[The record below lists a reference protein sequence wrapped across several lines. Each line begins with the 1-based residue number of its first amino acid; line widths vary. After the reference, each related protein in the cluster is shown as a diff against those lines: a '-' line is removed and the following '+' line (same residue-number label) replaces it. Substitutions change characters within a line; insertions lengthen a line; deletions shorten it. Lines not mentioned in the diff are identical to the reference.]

1 MNLHVYRPGRNDVI
15 AASLCALVG
24 LALSVLPHLV
34 WWSRIGEPVWIAD
47 EDDLLYLSVA
57 GQAYFNHPFALAD
70 PTRAEGG
77 AIMYPWS
84 EFGPA
89 IVLARWLNLSPLRI
103 NLIWRIWAGLSI
115 GLGWYLVLRYFFRSP
130 WFAAALSVI
139 LLADIGLIAGR
150 PLVNH
155 FWYFTELVTGR
166 SDKLMMSAPSLGYV
180 PILSGIPGVCP
191 QWRIITPGLSLAF
204 LLLDLW
210 LLARARAQPSWGRI
224 VGAGAGFGLL
234 IHTYFYYWTA
244 AGLALLLGL
253 LIDPERRKVYF
264 HAGWIGGLIGLPAIL
279 ANARVKHAYPADWLE
294 RSDHFVPIDRFSHLL
309 FPKVALGLLMLTGL
323 WILWSRRKDLI
334 PFWTLAAAGLILTD
348 HQVLSGL
355 QIQNMHWQWYVA
367 GPLLSL
373 LVVILA
379 AGWVAGRAPWPRPL
393 VVAFGL
399 FCAIHLGIGFYLRA
413 VEATQNRLC
422 TAIMD
427 DYRRYRDQRLK
438 PGAKPLAAN
447 AVVAGDQGFVNLAAI
462 LENQRPLLHY
472 AALFSPSTT
481 NEEWYLRMALNGY
494 LSGQD
499 RSLFEA
505 QERRHLADAVWGPW
519 SRDPSARARSLA
531 DRLAAYDRVAADP
544 PAAIRQ
550 FAVRYVALPAGQP
563 RPSQLGKEWNR
574 FEQGTG
580 WTLWEYRGPR

>member
-1 MNLHVYRPGRNDVI
+1 MNPHVHRPVRNDVI
-15 AASLCALVG
+15 AAALCALIG

-34 WWSRIGEPVWIAD
+34 WWSRLGEPAWIAD

-57 GQAYFNHPFALAD
+57 SQAYFNHPFALSD
-70 PTRAEGG
+70 PTRVEGG

-89 IVLARWLNLSPLRI
+89 IVLARGLGLSPLRI
-103 NLIWRIWAGLSI
+103 NLIWRIWAGISI

-130 WFAAALSVI
+130 WFAAALSMI

-155 FWYFTELVTGR
+155 FWYFTELVAGR
-166 SDKLMMSAPSLGYV
+166 SEKLMMSAPTLGYV

-204 LLLDLW
+204 LLLYLW
-210 LLARARAQPSWGRI
+210 LLARAREQPTWARI
-224 VGAGAGFGLL
+224 VGAGVGFGLL

-253 LIDPERRKVYF
+253 LIDRERWKVYF

-279 ANARVKHAYPADWLE
+279 ANARVKHAYPSDWLQ
-294 RSDHFVPIDRFSHLL
+294 RSDHFVPIDRFSQLL
-309 FPKVALGLLMLTGL
+309 LPKAALALLIFTGL
-323 WILWSRRKDLI
+323 WILWTRRKDVI

-367 GPLLSL
+367 GPVLSL
-373 LVVILA
+373 LLIIFLA
-379 AGWVAGRAPWPRPL
+379 GLLSRRAPWPRLL
-393 VVAFGL
+393 VVGFGL
-399 FCAIHLGIGFYLRA
+399 FCAIHLTIGFYLRT

-422 TAIMD
+422 NAIMD
-427 DYRRYRDQRLK
+427 DYRRYCAQRLT

-447 AVVAGDQGFVNLAAI
+447 AVMAGDQGFLNMVAI

-494 LSGQD
+494 LSGED
-499 RSLFEA
+499 RSSFEA
-505 QERRHLADAVWGPW
+505 EARKHLSAAVWGPW
-519 SRDPSARARSLA
+519 SRDPSARARSLSG
-531 DRLAAYDRVAADP
+531 RLGAYDHVAANP
-544 PAAIRQ
+544 VAAIRQ
-550 FAVRYVALPAGQP
+550 FGVRYVALPAGQE
-563 RPSQLGKEWNR
+563 RPSQLGKEWDLLEKGER
-574 FEQGTG
+574 
-580 WTLWEYRGPR
+580 WTLWEYRGYP